1 MEILSLFRRA
11 PALRR
16 LWLGALISGI
26 GDVFTWTALT
36 WYLVERTN
44 SGAAVGT
51 MLLCFSLPA
60 VLTGGWLGKFLD
72 RVQPRPVMML
82 DNLLRAVL
90 IALIPLFDRLDWLP
104 LSVVYVISGLMGAL
118 APATRVGTRLL
129 TPHLVKDKDLE
140 IANGA
145 LALTEQLPGVLGPVL
160 AGLAIHAWGAPR
172 ALLLDAVSFLAL
184 IWAVATLPNITRQEQ
199 TEAPKASGSI
209 LLRYPAATF
218 ATVLSFVF
226 FFAYGP
232 TETALPFFTRNTL
245 QSDAAGLGW
254 LWTAVSVGSI
264 LGSLMTAWL
273 TRKVPAALAMSGIAV
288 LWGLCQTGLAF
299 APNLGY
305 ALACFF
311 VGGIFWGPYLAIET
325 SFLQRT
331 VPTQEHGA
339 FFGIHTAFLSPSMP
353 LGAALGG
360 ALLVRFSPS
369 AVLLIAALACLA
381 AGIAALFLP
390 KLARRS

>member
-1 MEILSLFRRA
+1 MEILQLFRRA
-11 PALRR
+11 PALLR

-60 VLTGGWLGKFLD
+60 VLTGGWLGKLLD

-90 IALIPLFDRLDWLP
+90 IALIPLFDRLNALP
-104 LSVVYVISGLMGAL
+104 LVVVYGITALMGAL

-129 TPHLVKDKDLE
+129 TPHLVQDKDLE
-140 IANGA
+140 TANGA

-160 AGLAIHAWGAPR
+160 AGFAIHAWGAPQ

-184 IWAVATLPNITRQEQ
+184 IWAVATMPNITRQGP

-209 LLRYPAATF
+209 LWRYPAAAF
-218 ATVLSFVF
+218 ATVLSFIF
-226 FFAYGP
+226 FFSYGP
-232 TETALPFFTRNTL
+232 TEAALPFFAKNRLHT
-245 QSDAAGLGW
+245 DAAGLGW

-264 LGSLMTAWL
+264 FGSMTTGWIGR
-273 TRKVPAALAMSGIAV
+273 TFPANIAMSGIAV
-288 LWGLCQTGLAF
+288 LWGVCQAGVAF
-299 APNLGY
+299 SHNLPI
-305 ALACFF
+305 AMASFF
-311 VGGIFWGPYLAIET
+311 VGGIIWGPYLAIEA

-331 VPTQEHGA
+331 VPTEEHGA
-339 FFGIHTAFLSPSMP
+339 FFGIHTAFLSPAMP

-369 AVLLIAALACLA
+369 DVLLIAAVACFI
-381 AGIAALFLP
+381 AGLGALFLP
-390 KLARRS
+390 RLRR